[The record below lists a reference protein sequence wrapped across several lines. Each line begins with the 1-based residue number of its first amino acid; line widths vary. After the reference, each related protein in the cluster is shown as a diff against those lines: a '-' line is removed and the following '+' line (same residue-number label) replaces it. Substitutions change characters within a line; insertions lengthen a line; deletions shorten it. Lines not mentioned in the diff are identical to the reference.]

1 MCRPLFGG
9 GVGTV
14 SNYTVKP
21 NKQNKTVV
29 SARESG
35 EHLEVSHVTVGN
47 AKSYDHFL
55 KMFGSSY
62 KVK

>member
-1 MCRPLFGG
+1 M
-9 GVGTV
+9 GTV